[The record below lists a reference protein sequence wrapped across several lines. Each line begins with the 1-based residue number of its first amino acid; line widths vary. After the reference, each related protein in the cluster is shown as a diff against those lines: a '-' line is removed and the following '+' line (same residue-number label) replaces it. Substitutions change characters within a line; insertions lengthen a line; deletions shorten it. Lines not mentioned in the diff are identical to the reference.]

1 MELDGIKLQKP
12 VALIIFGGI
21 KKKLIKQLH
30 YGNKSSVRKI
40 FIVQTI

>member
-21 KKKLIKQLH
+21 KLTTESENDIDSNLINLEFVL
-30 YGNKSSVRKI
+30 SI
-40 FIVQTI
+40 